1 MAGVLP
7 STPAPACATTSSVFE
22 ELTAETVDG
31 VTLQVDRVGKSDR
44 RVLLLHAMMTD
55 GRYFGAR
62 REGGFAQS
70 LAATGLEVYVADF
83 RGHGRSQP
91 PRAGKDDWSFDDLCE
106 LDLPALVGL
115 ARPHAIIGHSLG
127 GLVAAAGIAL
137 GRIAAPQLLGLV
149 TTSVWFGGSLK
160 RRAIMGAYRGVTK
173 LLGRAP
179 IRALGAGTA
188 DESRTYVQQ
197 LTDWAKH
204 ERWTS
209 LRGLDYGD
217 ALARVTTP
225 TFAVAGA
232 GDWMCKPDDAR
243 AIAERIPT
251 CEPLRVV
258 GKQYGDPIDP
268 DHFEL
273 FTEPALTT
281 FRREVAERI
290 TRA

>member
-1 MAGVLP
+1 VPETL
-7 STPAPACATTSSVFE
+7 FE
-22 ELTAETVDG
+22 ELTAKTVDG
-31 VTLQVDRVGKSDR
+31 VTLRIDKVGRGAR

-62 REGGFAQS
+62 KDGGFAQT
-70 LAATGLEVYVADF
+70 LADAGLEVYVADF
-83 RGHGRSQP
+83 RGHGRSVP
-91 PRAGKDDWSFDDLCE
+91 PHAGKGDWSFDDLCE
-106 LDLPALVGL
+106 LDLPALF
-115 ARPHAIIGHSLG
+115 AATKPHAIIGHSLG

-137 GRIAAPQLLGLV
+137 GRIASPALLGLV

-160 RRAIMGAYRGVTK
+160 RRAIMGAYRGATK

-179 IRALGAGTA
+179 IRAVGAGNA
-188 DESRTYVQQ
+188 DESKTYVLQ
-197 LTDWAKH
+197 LTDWFRH

-232 GDWMCKPDDAR
+232 GDWMCKPADAR
-243 AIAERIPT
+243 AIAERIPS
-251 CEPLRVV
+251 CDPLRIV
-258 GKQYGDPIDP
+258 GKEYGDPIDP

-273 FTEPALTT
+273 FTDPALTT
-281 FRREVAERI
+281 FRREIIERI
-290 TRA
+290 TRAA